1 MAAEPLTIL
10 NAEKTT
16 GVPRKTLRYYEELG
30 LLRPAR
36 SSNGYRKYDARTVD
50 RIRFIVRAKHLGFRL
65 KDIAAIL
72 ELSDADTAPCE
83 HVATLI
89 GDKLTEIDERI
100 GELNRLRA
108 DLQNIPVIDSGSPCT
123 GEICHLIEDA
133 PVHA

>member
-16 GVPRKTLRYYEELG
+16 GVSRKTLRYYEDLG
-30 LLRPAR
+30 LLHPAR
-36 SSNGYRKYDARTVD
+36 SSNGYRKYDERTVE

-65 KDIAAIL
+65 KDITAVL
-72 ELSDADTAPCE
+72 ELSDEDTPPCE

-89 GDKLTEIDERI
+89 GEKLTEIDERI
-100 GELNRLRA
+100 AELNRLRS
-108 DLQNIPVIDSGSPCT
+108 DLQNIPLTDTGSPCS
-123 GEICHLIEDA
+123 GVICHLIEDA